1 MVRHTFKI
9 LHQML
14 QDFLSVSDHFWT
26 LCIKALIFG
35 SESIPEATKYV
46 SEIGKERDG
55 DGKEKVTDSIDRAQS
70 TTKRSILEVCIYF
83 KVESQ
88 LWIF

>member
-1 MVRHTFKI
+1 
-9 LHQML
+9 ML

-55 DGKEKVTDSIDRAQS
+55 DGKEKVTDSIQGPKYNEALYF
-70 TTKRSILEVCIYF
+70 RSSYL
-83 KVESQ
+83 
-88 LWIF
+88 L

>member
-1 MVRHTFKI
+1 
-9 LHQML
+9 ML

-26 LCIKALIFG
+26 LCIKALIIG

-70 TTKRSILEVCIYF
+70 TTKRSILEVRIYF

-88 LWIF
+88 L

>member
-70 TTKRSILEVCIYF
+70 TTKRSILEVRIYF

-88 LWIF
+88 L